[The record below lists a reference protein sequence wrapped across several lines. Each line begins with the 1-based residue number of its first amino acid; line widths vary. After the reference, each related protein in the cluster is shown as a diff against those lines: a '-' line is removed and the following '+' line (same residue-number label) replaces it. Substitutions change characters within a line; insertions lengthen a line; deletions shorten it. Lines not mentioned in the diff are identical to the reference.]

1 MANDRRE
8 RRGRPGLVIGPTT
21 GDADVQAA
29 PEVRPLGP
37 PPRRR
42 AEVDER
48 IRRAI
53 ERRLAAQAALGRSA
67 VAVRVENQRVTLE
80 GTVPD
85 GPARRLAEHIADSV
99 AGVKEVVSRLRVRGR
114 R

>member
-1 MANDRRE
+1 MGKEGRE
-8 RRGRPGLVIGPTT
+8 RRGRPGLIIGPTT
-21 GDADVQAA
+21 GDADVQSA
-29 PEVRPLGP
+29 PEVRPLRP
-37 PPRRR
+37 PPGRR

-48 IRRAI
+48 IRGAI
-53 ERRLAAQAALGRSA
+53 ERRLAAQAALGPSA
-67 VAVRVENQRVTLE
+67 VEVRVENQRVTLQ

-99 AGVKEVVSRLRVRGR
+99 AGGKEVVSRLRVRGR